1 MRVVSY
7 TLHLVTYLDILG
19 FRELIKHR
27 SAGAISKMIRL
38 VREAA
43 APDSEDKKELK
54 QEFEHFSDLVIITT
68 PIYSPENVEF
78 PIGLAF
84 AELLK
89 LAIAQAR
96 LIDEGILVRG
106 ALTIGNLVRSYNVVY
121 GPGLIR
127 AYELEHDHAL
137 FPRIVVDKL
146 LLRELKANPAL
157 RHHDYETE
165 IKEIR
170 GLIRKDY
177 DGVYFVDYLS
187 AIESELRDHDT
198 YFKFL
203 STHREL
209 IKKGLRKF
217 VNRKSIRRKYLWLRK
232 YHNSTV
238 SNLRRNFG
246 KPLIA

>member
-7 TLHLVTYLDILG
+7 SLHLVTYLDILG
-19 FRELIKHR
+19 FRELIKHK
-27 SAGAISKMIRL
+27 SADAISKMIRL

-68 PIYSPENVEF
+68 PVYSPENIAF
-78 PIGLAF
+78 PIGLVF

-89 LAIAQAR
+89 LAIAQVR
-96 LIDEGILVRG
+96 LIDESILVRG

-127 AYELEHDHAL
+127 AYELEHDHAF

-146 LLRELKANPAL
+146 LLRELRTNPAL
-157 RHHDYETE
+157 RHHDYKTE
-165 IKEIR
+165 IKEIKS
-170 GLIRKDY
+170 LIRRDD
-177 DGVYFVDYLS
+177 DGLFFVDYLR
-187 AIESELRDHDT
+187 AIESELRDYDS
-198 YFKFL
+198 YFEFL

-209 IKKGLRKF
+209 VKNGLRKF
-217 VNRKSIRRKYLWLRK
+217 SDKKRIRRKYLWLRK

-238 SNLRRNFG
+238 SSLRRNFG